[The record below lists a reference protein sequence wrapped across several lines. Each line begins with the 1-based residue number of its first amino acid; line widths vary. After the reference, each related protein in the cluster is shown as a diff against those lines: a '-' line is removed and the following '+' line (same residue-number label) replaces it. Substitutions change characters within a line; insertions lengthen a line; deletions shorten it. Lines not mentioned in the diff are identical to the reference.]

1 MVTRAERRTLPLDD
15 VRADGWF
22 ERLAQSG
29 PSFDQLC
36 DILGE
41 RFVAFTAI
49 ADVRVTAVTLDR
61 QRPKASLIDFQV
73 GDAPSQHRLPLHELR
88 RRVALAMLSE
98 DSVED
103 AIPDPPVPEAVR
115 SFIGVTTVL
124 LAPLFGIRLHTLHL
138 GGGAAPSVVLEDG
151 PVQEEISLEA
161 LRDRIR
167 ERVTEELER
176 VQSPQDAL
184 SVDLEAVDEAER
196 ANDEGNWERTIELLG
211 DWPGPLSMLM
221 RTADG
226 QQLAPSVKGTLAR
239 GLGLL
244 GTAYVRT
251 GRSDWAE
258 EIMRLGI
265 QWSQGG
271 VVAGDLFRRLGEAY
285 VAQDRPGEAIA
296 FFRRAVALGAQRAEI
311 LPELA
316 RCFVARGR
324 YVAAAA
330 CVDEA
335 TAAGADPGAL
345 RSLRE
350 ELAEHLGSAWERFR
364 ELVPA
369 PTPERS
375 TQPPA
380 GD

>member
-1 MVTRAERRTLPLDD
+1 MVTRGERRTLPLDR

-61 QRPKASLIDFQV
+61 QRPAASLVDFQI

-98 DSVED
+98 EPAED
-103 AIPDPPVPEAVR
+103 ALPDAPSPEAVR
-115 SFIGVTTVL
+115 SFLGVTTVL
-124 LAPLFGIRLHTLHL
+124 LAPLFGIRLHELHL
-138 GGGAAPSVVLEDG
+138 DESAAPSVVVEQDD
-151 PVQEEISLEA
+151 VREEISLEG

-167 ERVTEELER
+167 ERVTDELER
-176 VQSPQDAL
+176 VQSPEDAL
-184 SVDLEAVDEAER
+184 PVDLEAVPEAEG
-196 ANDEGNWERTIELLG
+196 ANEAGDWERTIELLG

-221 RTADG
+221 RTAEG

-265 QWSQGG
+265 QWSQGAA
-271 VVAGDLFRRLGEAY
+271 VAGDLFRRLGEAY

-296 FFRRAVALGAQRAEI
+296 FFRRAVALGAPPAEV
-311 LPELA
+311 LPDLA
-316 RCFVARGR
+316 SCFVARGR

-335 TAAGADPGAL
+335 AAAGAGTEALDAL
-345 RSLRE
+345 RG
-350 ELAEHLGSAWERFR
+350 ELATRLGSAWERFR
-364 ELVPA
+364 EHVPA
-369 PTPERS
+369 PTAKHS